1 MIGPQLIFS
10 ECSKGKPF
18 EPDRGCYTGKL
29 PLLSLPRAL
38 LSQSS
43 SSMLTEAGVKSVRR
57 LVRAVSEVLILDHTL
72 QIAAPVHASSF
83 EREIMSKHACK

>member
-1 MIGPQLIFS
+1 
-10 ECSKGKPF
+10 
-18 EPDRGCYTGKL
+18 
-29 PLLSLPRAL
+29 
-38 LSQSS
+38 
-43 SSMLTEAGVKSVRR
+43 MLTEAGVKSVRR